1 MRRLLFL
8 LLLIIPEILLA
19 VQPDSSMTIMRR
31 RSAFQQGE
39 SYISFGTGIY
49 GLNNPVSRNHALL
62 TNFKNAGLP
71 PLFFRYET
79 AISDNVG
86 IGGTFFFQMA
96 SFKWDKSVMAYNNET
111 WTYEPT
117 IYQEKFSGASLG
129 FLGRMNIHFAGN
141 RTNDAYFG
149 FGIGYEFFMMKMTSD
164 DPLVDD
170 RVPERLLPFSTE
182 VVFGYR
188 SYVGDNTAIYA
199 EAGYGKM
206 LLNLGIT
213 VWLDR

>member
-1 MRRLLFL
+1 MKKLLVV
-8 LLLIIPEILLA
+8 LIIIFPELLMA
-19 VQPDSSMTIMRR
+19 AQPDSTMEMNYKRKVFR
-31 RSAFQQGE
+31 EGEAFM
-39 SYISFGTGIY
+39 SFGTGVY
-49 GLNNPVSRNHALL
+49 GLYNPVSGTGLL
-62 TNFKNAGLP
+62 KNFKNVSMP
-71 PLFFRYET
+71 PLFFRYEY
-79 AISDNVG
+79 AMSDYVG
-86 IGGTFFFQMA
+86 FGGTFFFHLA
-96 SFKWDKSVMAYNNET
+96 SFKWDKNVMTYNNDT

-117 IYQEKFSGASLG
+117 IYPEKYSGASLG

-164 DPLVDD
+164 DPLVND

-199 EAGYGKM
+199 EAGFGKM